1 MILVGK
7 DGMHNN
13 VLLRNERR
21 LVSSHYIGLLII
33 GIDGYAGH
41 ARANSEVLNTS
52 TVDEK
57 YYVYS
62 VTK

>member
-13 VLLRNERR
+13 VLLRNDRR
-21 LVSSHYIGLLII
+21 LVSSHYILII
-33 GIDGYAGH
+33 GIDGYAGY

-57 YYVYS
+57 Y
-62 VTK
+62 

>member
-13 VLLRNERR
+13 V
-21 LVSSHYIGLLII
+21 LII

-57 YYVYS
+57 Y
-62 VTK
+62 

>member
-13 VLLRNERR
+13 VLLRNDRR
-21 LVSSHYIGLLII
+21 LVSSHYILII

-57 YYVYS
+57 Y
-62 VTK
+62 

>member
-13 VLLRNERR
+13 VLLRNDRR
-21 LVSSHYIGLLII
+21 LVSSHYILII

-57 YYVYS
+57 YFVYS